1 MPYTIVID
9 QYFDFN
15 IDTPDGIDWSK
26 VVGGIWVPSPPVG
39 SPGTPTY
46 SGTVTV
52 ASGKPPMLTFPAL
65 SGPPPTVS
73 AMLISQPPSGDLYRL
88 AVAPPQD
95 NPAHLS
101 GDCKTGSALT
111 QADLDSQTANA
122 GAQTSDLPLG
132 LQYLYGVLTLG
143 LYIPRSVTISSA
155 SLTLPQAPAAGF
167 LTLTLT
173 GTVTVHQWWSNSDK
187 PFTLTA
193 SVALV
198 PSGDPVDTFR
208 ILAATPSNVSMSITG
223 GFIVVPALQSAMTG
237 QATTYLEQNFNL
249 AIPQKVAQALAKLD
263 PPQQLSPNA
272 VISARKVDIQPA
284 GLTLTLSI
292 ADLSETA
299 IVPIPPNMF
308 VEVSPA
314 PTCGEKRNYVV
325 TVYHGQSPIEGAA
338 VTFETGAGGPAA
350 NGGPAVRGTT
360 GPDGTVQLNDV
371 TLSSYLYKGGGG
383 KGPPKILKFNPV
395 LTVSAVSF
403 KEFASEIDCPVP

>member
-1 MPYTIVID
+1 MD
-9 QYFDFN
+9 QYFDFTSA
-15 IDTPDGIDWSK
+15 DRIDWSK

-39 SPGTPTY
+39 SPGAPTF
-46 SGTVTV
+46 SGTATVT
-52 ASGKPPMLTFPAL
+52 A
-65 SGPPPTVS
+65 GPPPTVS
-73 AMLISQPPSGDLYRL
+73 AMLISQPSSGDLFRL

-101 GDCKTGSALT
+101 GDCKAGSALT
-111 QADLDSQTANA
+111 QADLDRQTANA
-122 GAQTSDLPLG
+122 GAQTTDLPLG

-143 LYIPRSVTISSA
+143 LYIPRSVTISAA
-155 SLTLPQAPAAGF
+155 SLMLPQAPAAGF

-193 SVALV
+193 SVALA

-208 ILAATPSNVSMSITG
+208 ILAATPFNASMSIIG
-223 GFIVVPALQSAMTG
+223 GLIVVPALLSSMAA

-249 AIPQKVAQALAKLD
+249 AIPQGVAQALAELD

-272 VISARKVDIQPA
+272 VISAYKVDIKPA
-284 GLTLTLSI
+284 ELTLTLSI
-292 ADLSETA
+292 ADLSEPA

-308 VEVSPA
+308 VEVTPM
-314 PTCGEKRNYVV
+314 PQCGEKRNYVV
-325 TVYHGQSPIEGAA
+325 AVYHGQSPIGGAV
-338 VTFETGAGGPAA
+338 VTFETGAGGPIE
-350 NGGPAVRGTT
+350 NGGPAVKGTT

-371 TLSSYLYKGGGG
+371 TLSSYLYTRGGG

-395 LTVSAVSF
+395 LTVSAAGF
-403 KEFASEIDCPVP
+403 KEFTSEIDCPVP